1 MKPSERVGDMD
12 VAAWRAYREQLEME
26 RSLNDEAE
34 QISRILN
41 SDNDSRKSKAG
52 DLARYFDV
60 ENRTNADSGTIPPEI
75 EDLSKLFD
83 N

>member
-1 MKPSERVGDMD
+1 MKPSERIGGMD

-34 QISRILN
+34 QISRVLGAA
-41 SDNDSRKSKAG
+41 NDKRKSKAS
-52 DLARYFDV
+52 DLASYFDV
-60 ENRTNADSGTIPPEI
+60 ENRTNADFDTTPPEI

-83 N
+83 D